1 MAQGTRSGVF
11 CMRAIYPPISL

>member
-11 CMRAIYPPISL
+11 CIRAIYPPISL